1 MRRRVLGTDRPR
13 YDERISFSC
22 DAFILFF
29 TLWRDGSEPPSDVLR
44 DEDVDEAT
52 EIVAPETSRD
62 GSTNLG
68 ARGRHA
74 VREDV

>member
-1 MRRRVLGTDRPR
+1 MRRRALGTDRPR
-13 YDERISFSC
+13 CDEE
-22 DAFILFF
+22 ILMYSVALIHVRVRAAGLH
-29 TLWRDGSEPPSDVLR
+29 TLSS

-52 EIVAPETSRD
+52 EIVASETSRD
-62 GSTNLG
+62 GATNLG

>member
-1 MRRRVLGTDRPR
+1 MRRRALGTTARVVTREILDA
-13 YDERISFSC
+13 FSC
-22 DAFILFF
+22 
-29 TLWRDGSEPPSDVLR
+29 TLYSYVRVRAAGLHTLSR

-52 EIVAPETSRD
+52 EIVASETSRD
-62 GSTNLG
+62 GATNLG